1 MKKQAS
7 IIPILMLLFLH
18 VVQYCVW
25 FHANLE
31 IGKCLGCQVH
41 FTALDGVSQG
51 ASIIILTVR
60 F

>member
-41 FTALDGVSQG
+41 FTALDGASQG
-51 ASIIILTVR
+51 ASIIILAVR

>member
-1 MKKQAS
+1 
-7 IIPILMLLFLH
+7 MLLFLH

-51 ASIIILTVR
+51 ASIIILAVR